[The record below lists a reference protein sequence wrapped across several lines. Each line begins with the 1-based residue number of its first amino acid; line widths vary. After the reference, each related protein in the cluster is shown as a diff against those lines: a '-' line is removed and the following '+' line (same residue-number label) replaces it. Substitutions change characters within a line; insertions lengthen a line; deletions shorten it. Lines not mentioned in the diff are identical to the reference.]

1 MTEVCSTYFCHILFL
16 SSIISKGA
24 GFYADT
30 EQIQQL
36 KDSSAYSNDIVIG
49 ASVCPKNGSA
59 FLQRGLVSALYSAMW
74 AKIDQLIISDRSLL
88 GGERQQEHM
97 AELFQ
102 SYGVSIK
109 SASNCGSN
117 NS

>member
-1 MTEVCSTYFCHILFL
+1 
-16 SSIISKGA
+16 
-24 GFYADT
+24 
-30 EQIQQL
+30 
-36 KDSSAYSNDIVIG
+36 
-49 ASVCPKNGSA
+49 
-59 FLQRGLVSALYSAMW
+59 MW
-74 AKIDQLIISDRSLL
+74 AKIDQLIILDRSLL
-88 GGERQQEHM
+88 GSERQQEHM